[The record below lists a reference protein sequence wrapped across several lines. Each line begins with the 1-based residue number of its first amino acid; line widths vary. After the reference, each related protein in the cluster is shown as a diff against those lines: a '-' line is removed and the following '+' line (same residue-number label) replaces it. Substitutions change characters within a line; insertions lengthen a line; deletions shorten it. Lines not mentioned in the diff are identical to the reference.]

1 MEETDTE
8 CADRLFA
15 KGINL
20 VINEV
25 SMQLFSCIAFKQY
38 LTLSMVF
45 SFLMSRMLLM
55 LSCHLK
61 L

>member
-15 KGINL
+15 EGINL
-20 VINEV
+20 LINEV
-25 SMQLFSCIAFKQY
+25 SMQLFSITFGLY
-38 LTLSMVF
+38 LTLSVGF
-45 SFLMSRMLLM
+45 SQLMSRMLLM

>member
-1 MEETDTE
+1 MKETDTE
-8 CADRLFA
+8 CADRMFA

-25 SMQLFSCIAFKQY
+25 SMQLFSITFRLY
-38 LTLSMVF
+38 LTLHLCF
-45 SFLMSRMLLM
+45 SHLISGMLLVP
-55 LSCHLK
+55 SCHLK

>member
-1 MEETDTE
+1 MEKTDTE

-20 VINEV
+20 LINEV
-25 SMQLFSCIAFKQY
+25 SMQLFSITFRLY
-38 LTLSMVF
+38 LTLSMGF
-45 SFLMSRMLLM
+45 SHLMSRMLLM

-61 L
+61 